1 MSSRRKVYTAE
12 FQRQMVDLVRSG
24 RKPGE
29 LSREFG
35 PTPWTIRKWS
45 QQSDRD
51 EKRGVSGLTTSERE
65 EFSRLKRENRQLKL
79 EREILSK
86 AAAWFARETIVI
98 PKRSSDS

>member
-1 MSSRRKVYTAE
+1 MASRRKVYTAE

-45 QQSDRD
+45 QQIAMRS
-51 EKRGVSGLTTSERE
+51 VAMAAYAL
-65 EFSRLKRENRQLKL
+65 LKDFRRAFPPFPPAH
-79 EREILSK
+79 RVHDGFI
-86 AAAWFARETIVI
+86 A
-98 PKRSSDS
+98 